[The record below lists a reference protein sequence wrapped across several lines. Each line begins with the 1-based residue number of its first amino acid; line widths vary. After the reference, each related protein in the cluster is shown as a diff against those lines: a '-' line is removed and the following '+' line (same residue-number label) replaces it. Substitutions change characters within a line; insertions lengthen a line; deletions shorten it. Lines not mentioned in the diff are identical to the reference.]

1 MRLIDSD
8 ALLEQKVFRYNRDTE
23 YHENS
28 GVTEAACEIID
39 APTIDAI
46 PVEWLEQKRE
56 KEMIDLMMNVY
67 GRGNSDLCHAICVV
81 LEAWKKEQE
90 AR

>member
-1 MRLIDSD
+1 MRLIDKD

-23 YHENS
+23 YHVNS

-46 PVEWLEQKRE
+46 PVEWLCRIIRQEE
-56 KEMIDLMMNVY
+56 
-67 GRGNSDLCHAICVV
+67 ICRNYKTAKY
-81 LEAWKKEQE
+81 LTNLIWEWHQE
-90 AR
+90 ADNETD